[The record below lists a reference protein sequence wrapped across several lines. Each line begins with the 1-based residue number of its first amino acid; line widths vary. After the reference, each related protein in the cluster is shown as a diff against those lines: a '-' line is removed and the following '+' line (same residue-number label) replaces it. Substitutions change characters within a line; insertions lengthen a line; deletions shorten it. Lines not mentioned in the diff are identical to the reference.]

1 VIGYEA
7 MRFYVPAAK
16 SPEKSENVYQDA
28 RKRHNAIETEKR
40 IRSITYRDMNTRGMI
55 RATVGKS
62 IEHGIGNV
70 MVILESDSNYLVC
83 TWSSGLQHD
92 GQEPIIVPKINVSEV
107 KYFDS

>member
-1 VIGYEA
+1 

-28 RKRHNAIETEKR
+28 RKRHNGLETEKR
-40 IRSITYRDMNTRGMI
+40 IRSITYRDMNTRGTV

-62 IEHGIGNV
+62 IEHGIGIV
-70 MVILESDSNYLVC
+70 GVILESNSNDYLVC

-92 GQEPIIVPKINVSEV
+92 GQEPIIVSKIDVSEV
-107 KYFDS
+107 EYFDS